1 MWTLNGKKVRALA
14 TCANGVTNIPY
25 TNTLNEQ
32 VNKGGNSPIIR
43 GVANSVSYYGSYDIT
58 GIPTSNQSNYAFY
71 YQIYLG
77 QDDIPETGDEYTL
90 ANPIALPWYKVPTIT
105 LMPNGTTVEIAYY
118 FTNDTGAPVTIKE
131 IGLCARVGASTTVVY
146 NCLLNRKVLAS
157 PVTMNV
163 GDNYTFTFTIDTSNL
178 TE

>member
-14 TCANGVTNIPY
+14 TCSSNNTTVPY

-32 VNKGGNSPIIR
+32 VDKNIQSTIK
-43 GVANSVSYYGSYDIT
+43 GVATNANYYGSYDIT
-58 GIPTSNQSNYAFY
+58 GKPTSNQSNYAFY

-77 QDDIPETGDEYTL
+77 QDDTPETGDEYTL
-90 ANPIALPWYKVPTIT
+90 VNPIALPWYQAPTIT

-131 IGLCARVGASTTVVY
+131 IGLCARVGASTTVAY

-157 PVTMNV
+157 PVTMNA

-178 TE
+178 SE